1 MIGQRWSFSIGIY
14 QAFLANRYWPSDI
27 IVYIRINSSF
37 VSFCR
42 SINHGSLTKLEAGRP
57 SSLLPFLL
65 PNNFGDIVLSLAFR
79 FSVLAAFLCLHFLC
93 PRSGFRFSTVP
104 HQRVPVLFGLEAV
117 GRCFV

>member
-42 SINHGSLTKLEAGRP
+42 SIYHGSLTKLEAGRP
-57 SSLLPFLL
+57 SSLLSFLL
-65 PNNFGDIVLSLAFR
+65 PNNFGDIVWSISLEIYY
-79 FSVLAAFLCLHFLC
+79 FLLIEC
-93 PRSGFRFSTVP
+93 GK
-104 HQRVPVLFGLEAV
+104 EE
-117 GRCFV
+117 GRPASSFVNEPWYIDLQ